1 MYRHGRN
8 QNGVVPGGQR
18 LRSLLRSLHPQ
29 LLRLQNG
36 AEPFHV
42 QQAGRPPGEEHPER
56 EALSAQAAHGLQR
69 GGLTNVG
76 TGVDYQRLLLP
87 RQELL
92 HNALGQ
98 NLDKRLVRH
107 SAQLLRR
114 QRSSPTL
121 QLAVYGNPQGR
132 HQQRS
137 RRLDHGDTQ
146 KFLKY
151 RFKLGET
158 ARAAHHIDRL
168 HRVLP

>member
-8 QNGVVPGGQR
+8 QNGVVPGSQR
-18 LRSLLRSLHPQ
+18 LRGLFRSLHPQ

-42 QQAGRPPGEEHPER
+42 QQAGRPPREEHPER
-56 EALSAQAAHGLQR
+56 EALSAQTAHGLQR
-69 GGLTNVG
+69 GSLTDVG

-98 NLDKRLVRH
+98 NLDKRLIRH
-107 SAQLLRR
+107 PAQLLRH

-121 QLAVYGNPQGR
+121 QLAVYGDPQGR
-132 HQQRS
+132 HQ
-137 RRLDHGDTQ
+137 
-146 KFLKY
+146 
-151 RFKLGET
+151 
-158 ARAAHHIDRL
+158 
-168 HRVLP
+168 